1 MDGTPES
8 GRTGQGG
15 GRHGFLLVPA
25 LTFLVG
31 LVLGAALVWV
41 AQPSGTGDGEGSEAQ
56 PSPGATASPSTSPS
70 EPSAAS
76 PSPGPCVRAAQD
88 AEQVIRLVRAAAT
101 ALGALDAARLEE
113 IVDEMELLDDQV
125 RDNARLCREASGL

>member
-1 MDGTPES
+1 MDTTPEGGS
-8 GRTGQGG
+8 TGKDG
-15 GRHGFLLVPA
+15 GRRGFLLVPA
-25 LTFLVG
+25 VTFLVG
-31 LVLGAALVWV
+31 LALGAALVWV
-41 AQPSGTGDGEGSEAQ
+41 AQPSGSGEDDGSEAQ
-56 PSPGATASPSTSPS
+56 PSPGMTVSPSPSPS

-88 AEQVIRLVRAAAT
+88 AEQVIRLVRAAVT

-113 IVDEMELLDDQV
+113 LVDEMELLDEQV